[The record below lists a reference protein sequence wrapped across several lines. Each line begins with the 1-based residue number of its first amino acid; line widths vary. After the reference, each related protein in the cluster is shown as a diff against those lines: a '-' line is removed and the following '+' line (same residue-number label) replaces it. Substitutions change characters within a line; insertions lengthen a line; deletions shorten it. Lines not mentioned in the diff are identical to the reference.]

1 MIQALAKKYGLRW
14 GGDYRGR
21 KDEMHF
27 EVIVTKKQ
35 AKKLAVKL
43 GLVDKANASTKGD
56 EETK

>member
-27 EVIVTKKQ
+27 EVIVTQEQ

-43 GLVDKANASTKGD
+43 GLVDKAKASIKGD
-56 EETK
+56 KETT

>member
-27 EVIVTKKQ
+27 EVIVTMEQ
-35 AKKLAVKL
+35 SKKLAVKL
-43 GLVDKANASTKGD
+43 GLTNA
-56 EETK
+56 